1 MDFISKNLR
10 HIDTIITLIF
20 FNIIIYMIVAIINM
34 EINPFKL
41 PLYNNSDLIIQLF
54 LSNCAVYY
62 IKYNFFTDKVNPK

>member
-10 HIDTIITLIF
+10 HIDTIISLIF
-20 FNIIIYMIVAIINM
+20 FNFIIYIICAISHM
-34 EINPFKL
+34 EINPIKL

-54 LSNCAVYY
+54 LSNCVVYY

>member
-41 PLYNNSDLIIQLF
+41 PLYTNSDLVVQLF

-62 IKYNFFTDKVNPK
+62 IKYNFFTDRVNPK